1 MAEVDVVA
9 IPSKANYVAFDALRL
24 GRSTQQVVGR
34 LLRFWDA
41 RNIKKDGQF
50 MGIVLLLLDEKCSVI
65 QAFIP
70 AALASHFRQVLREGI
85 IFNVSGFE
93 VGRCTKLYKITD
105 HPFLLRFL
113 PATTIIEV
121 SDVGPTIEREKF
133 MLRNF
138 DNLQALANTNIELPG
153 QITFV
158 QGSNLND
165 PTSTQRLVLRYR
177 IDSSVIVYLSL
188 WDDVAA
194 TFRAHLSSGDTIY
207 SVMLIT
213 TVNPKMFGGNLY
225 LNSTPA
231 TSFFFLQQHSTNPRV
246 YQKVR
251 ILLNKVKGATSFDY
265 LKTVGGVVHESFKA
279 ACHARGLLDGD
290 KEWHDAMDEAAQW
303 STSYLL
309 RSLFVLILIY
319 CEVSEPLKLWSH
331 CWESMADDVLRKQ
344 QRVLNFPQLELK
356 AKELEKYTL
365 IEIETLL
372 RQHEKSLSD
381 YPEMPQPEKSI
392 LEEGMEK
399 HPEKPMV

>member
-65 QAFIP
+65 HAFIP

-207 SVMLIT
+207 SVTFI
-213 TVNPKMFGGNLY
+213 
-225 LNSTPA
+225 STPHPQQG
-231 TSFFFLQQHSTNPRV
+231 FFLQQHSTNPRV

-251 ILLNKVKGATSFDY
+251 MGIKSGESIARADTAAGIRRKEMVSIHQLHKFISKTDEQDADFLCNAKVLDVLQKNGWSYVSSAVT
-265 LKTVGGVVHESFKA
+265 GVVRYRVELAVHDGHDQTTFVVFDNEMTKFTTKTA
-279 ACHARGLLDGD
+279 A
-290 KEWHDAMDEAAQW
+290 
-303 STSYLL
+303 T
-309 RSLFVLILIY
+309 LIL
-319 CEVSEPLKLWSH
+319 E
-331 CWESMADDVLRKQ
+331 D
-344 QRVLNFPQLELK
+344 
-356 AKELEKYTL
+356 
-365 IEIETLL
+365 IEITKQGPTFSLEVEGTTSSNIVQDDQDTLD
-372 RQHEKSLSD
+372 KD
-381 YPEMPQPEKSI
+381 
-392 LEEGMEK
+392 LERVTTSNVGKVENSRKRGRE
-399 HPEKPMV
+399 

>member
-65 QAFIP
+65 HAFIP

-93 VGRCTKLYKITD
+93 VGRCTKIYKITD
-105 HPFLLRFL
+105 NPFLLRFL

-121 SDVGPTIEREKF
+121 SDVGPTIESEKF

-138 DNLQALANTNIELPG
+138 DNLQALANTNIELPDVVG

-213 TVNPKMFGGNLY
+213 TVNPKMFGG
-225 LNSTPA
+225 
-231 TSFFFLQQHSTNPRV
+231 
-246 YQKVR
+246 
-251 ILLNKVKGATSFDY
+251 
-265 LKTVGGVVHESFKA
+265 
-279 ACHARGLLDGD
+279 
-290 KEWHDAMDEAAQW
+290 
-303 STSYLL
+303 
-309 RSLFVLILIY
+309 
-319 CEVSEPLKLWSH
+319 
-331 CWESMADDVLRKQ
+331 
-344 QRVLNFPQLELK
+344 
-356 AKELEKYTL
+356 
-365 IEIETLL
+365 
-372 RQHEKSLSD
+372 
-381 YPEMPQPEKSI
+381 
-392 LEEGMEK
+392 
-399 HPEKPMV
+399 